1 MRDIAG
7 KLRALIVALG
17 DDGARLAAAYREVA
31 AAEAALAD
39 DAAKTY
45 AEVPRTP
52 TTDAD
57 RERVVREVR
66 GAIADALDAGVLSS
80 DAPVVLSPADAD
92 RVAALIEERPGPTE
106 AMRAL
111 FAERRPC
118 AGWGDPDAYGDRML
132 RTGDGPRWI
141 LGASMRGGWAV
152 TSLSLDRDGA
162 PCWTVVAQGESPTID
177 AAMIAAEDSLRA
189 IAAEILRAV
198 GA

>member
-1 MRDIAG
+1 MVVDGRRVDPGTGWCAVTPRAKYDAASAHATAMRDIAG

-106 AMRAL
+106 AMRAM
-111 FAERRPC
+111 FAARR
-118 AGWGDPDAYGDRML
+118 
-132 RTGDGPRWI
+132 
-141 LGASMRGGWAV
+141 
-152 TSLSLDRDGA
+152 
-162 PCWTVVAQGESPTID
+162 
-177 AAMIAAEDSLRA
+177 
-189 IAAEILRAV
+189 
-198 GA
+198 